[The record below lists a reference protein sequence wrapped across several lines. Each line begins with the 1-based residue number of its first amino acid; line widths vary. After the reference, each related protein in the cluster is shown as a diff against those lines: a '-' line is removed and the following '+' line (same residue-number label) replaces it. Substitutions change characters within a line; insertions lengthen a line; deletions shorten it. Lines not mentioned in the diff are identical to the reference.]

1 MSSIAQR
8 AANHPTSIIVHYYPC
23 TTTEKRHSRLVFTL
37 ASLIFQVPRE
47 EQTMSTILEVL
58 VASLRIVV
66 NDPTGI

>member
-23 TTTEKRHSRLVFTL
+23 TTAEKRLSCLVLPWPVIIRTNDE
-37 ASLIFQVPRE
+37 V
-47 EQTMSTILEVL
+47 STILEVL
-58 VASLRIVV
+58 AGSLRIVV